1 MGEGMT
7 EKINFRKEQSQL
19 KLKIHMKWR
28 EVYNE

>member
-1 MGEGMT
+1 MI
-7 EKINFRKEQSQL
+7 EKIIFRKEETQL